1 VMESRRM
8 ECIVRKFTI
17 DMATT
22 VILPMSPFIRW
33 RKMQILLLLFFLALK
48 IRLYVCTT
56 SACIMTF
63 DHIHQ
68 FVLDCPIQGW
78 EEHLNQTLALL
89 QSFAM
94 MKKTTEK

>member
-1 VMESRRM
+1 
-8 ECIVRKFTI
+8 
-17 DMATT
+17 
-22 VILPMSPFIRW
+22 
-33 RKMQILLLLFFLALK
+33 
-48 IRLYVCTT
+48 
-56 SACIMTF
+56 MTF

-94 MKKTTEK
+94 MKKLQKSDDYCVEKASECTKFAAKN